1 MKAEAV
7 NSSSI
12 LPWIAVVV
20 RPRAEQI
27 AQKGLAGAGFE
38 TFVAWHGVRRR
49 WSDRVKVIQE
59 NIFPGY
65 VFCRSTFEDRLAVMR
80 QPGVKG
86 VVSFARAPA
95 FIPNEEIAAVRQ
107 LLDSDLPLGPWPF
120 LSAGQRV
127 RVQHGVLAGLEG
139 TLVRDSTAWRVVVS
153 VEALQRSIAV
163 QVDRDQ
169 IYPLAQ
175 SAA

>member
-7 NSSSI
+7 NIHAFS
-12 LPWIAVVV
+12 PWIAVVV
-20 RPRAEQI
+20 RPRAEQM

-49 WSDRVKVIQE
+49 WSDRVKVVQE
-59 NIFPGY
+59 NLFPGY
-65 VFCRSTFEDRLAVMR
+65 VFCRSTFEDRLVVMR
-80 QPGVKG
+80 QPGVAS
-86 VVSFARAPA
+86 VVSFCRTPA
-95 FIPNEEIAAVRQ
+95 FIAHAEIEAVRRM
-107 LLDSDLPLGPWPF
+107 LASDLPLGPWPF

-127 RVQHGVLAGLEG
+127 RVERGVLAGLEG
-139 TLVRDSTAWRVVVS
+139 TLVRDSSAWRVVVS

-169 IYPLAQ
+169 IYPLSQ